1 MCQQTLVILLNRP
14 FITTSKDIAIN
25 SRLLKA
31 GDNCSNAAKKIADV
45 ASALR
50 MTGSNASFEWVFTSY
65 AVYQATLI
73 HLFDCAADSEETAI
87 QAREYVRICVDECL
101 KPVFDSIPHGWRMIH
116 FIRNVLAGIP
126 TFEERRKM
134 KSSENTI
141 PTTAS
146 KGKPL
151 DGPIQTNETPVHTT
165 SDSNHLHSRTLNQN
179 MTSFSE
185 GVTTPDPSTY
195 ATGSYPSSLG
205 YPGGGHAAELNTA
218 APFWGASSAFGF
230 DWQGEFLE
238 CREEGGLCV

>member
-1 MCQQTLVILLNRP
+1 LCQQTLVILLNRP

-31 GDNCSNAAKKIADV
+31 GDNCSNAAKIIADV

-73 HLFDCAADSEETAI
+73 HLFDCASESEEAAA
-87 QAREYVRICVDECL
+87 QAPEYVRICLDECL

-116 FIRNVLAGIP
+116 FIRSVLAGIP
-126 TFEERRKM
+126 TFKERLKM
-134 KSSENTI
+134 KGGDNTI
-141 PTTAS
+141 PSTLS

-151 DGPIQTNETPVHTT
+151 DGPIKKNETPVNATRESSHF
-165 SDSNHLHSRTLNQN
+165 HPGTLNET
-179 MTSFSE
+179 MTSFSD
-185 GVTTPDPSTY
+185 GIATPDPSTY

-205 YPGGGHAAELNTA
+205 YPGGHAAELNTA

-230 DWQGEFLE
+230 DWQGKFLE
-238 CREEGGLCV
+238 GGK